1 MNASKPDQQGI
12 LPRDLFAGKTVFVT
26 GGGSGINL
34 GIARTFAGL
43 GAKIGICGRS
53 QERLDA
59 AAAGLREL
67 GAKVSATSADVRMP
81 DQLQSA
87 MNASRD
93 TLGDI
98 DVLVCGAAGNFLV
111 KGENLSFN
119 GFKTIV
125 DARIYTLRDRADGND
140 ATCLPGPCRTGK
152 GRGRD
157 ADEKPRA

>member
-1 MNASKPDQQGI
+1 MAAANSGAKRGRRVNRPTSAARPARRMTDRGTHPMNASKPDQQGI

-81 DQLQSA
+81 D
-87 MNASRD
+87 
-93 TLGDI
+93 
-98 DVLVCGAAGNFLV
+98 
-111 KGENLSFN
+111 
-119 GFKTIV
+119 
-125 DARIYTLRDRADGND
+125 
-140 ATCLPGPCRTGK
+140 
-152 GRGRD
+152 
-157 ADEKPRA
+157 

>member
-43 GAKIGICGRS
+43 GADIGICGRS

-59 AAAGLREL
+59 AAAGLREI

-87 MNASRD
+87 MNTSRD

-111 KGENLSFN
+111 
-119 GFKTIV
+119 
-125 DARIYTLRDRADGND
+125 
-140 ATCLPGPCRTGK
+140 
-152 GRGRD
+152 
-157 ADEKPRA
+157 

>member
-67 GAKVSATSADVRMP
+67 GAKVSATSADVRMA
-81 DQLQSA
+81 DQVQSA

-111 KGENLSFN
+111 KG
-119 GFKTIV
+119 
-125 DARIYTLRDRADGND
+125 RIFHSTGSRRSSTSTWLGPSTPAGLP
-140 ATCLPGPCRTGK
+140 ATS
-152 GRGRD
+152 
-157 ADEKPRA
+157 

>member
-59 AAAGLREL
+59 AAAGLREP
-67 GAKVSATSADVRMP
+67 GAKVSANPGGGPAP
-81 DQLQSA
+81 EPLQAALDA
-87 MNASRD
+87 MRRS
-93 TLGDI
+93 LGGTA
-98 DVLVCGAAGNFLV
+98 VL
-111 KGENLSFN
+111 
-119 GFKTIV
+119 
-125 DARIYTLRDRADGND
+125 
-140 ATCLPGPCRTGK
+140 
-152 GRGRD
+152 
-157 ADEKPRA
+157 